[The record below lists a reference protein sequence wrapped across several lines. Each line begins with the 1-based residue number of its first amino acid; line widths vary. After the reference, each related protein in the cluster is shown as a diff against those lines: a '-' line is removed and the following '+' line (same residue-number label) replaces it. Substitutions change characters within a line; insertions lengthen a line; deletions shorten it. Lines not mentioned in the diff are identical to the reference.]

1 MDRGS
6 GSHYTIPFILTVN
19 DLLRVSPRIPLYCL
33 MHCHTQSDYTL
44 SGNRLWRPANMRRRS
59 MTLVLSVMLQIL
71 TVRNCAES
79 KTNVPVLFS
88 ESDGQTVL
96 GVAIGAR
103 WKRRRST
110 YGTQLVRL
118 LISEANEQM
127 VRNSSSHH
135 TLPYILT
142 VGARW
147 CVRGRTNFGYAGDNE
162 SLCRR

>member
-79 KTNVPVLFS
+79 KTAVPVLYS
-88 ESDGQTVL
+88 ESDRRKALAWLSVL
-96 GVAIGAR
+96 DG
-103 WKRRRST
+103 K
-110 YGTQLVRL
+110 
-118 LISEANEQM
+118 EE
-127 VRNSSSHH
+127 
-135 TLPYILT
+135 
-142 VGARW
+142 VG
-147 CVRGRTNFGYAGDNE
+147 G
-162 SLCRR
+162 L

>member
-79 KTNVPVLFS
+79 KTAVPVLYS
-88 ESDGQTVL
+88 ESDRQKVF

-103 WKRRRST
+103 WKERGST
-110 YGTQLVRL
+110 YSTQEKILRKSYDEILFRKL
-118 LISEANEQM
+118 LTIS
-127 VRNSSSHH
+127 
-135 TLPYILT
+135 
-142 VGARW
+142 
-147 CVRGRTNFGYAGDNE
+147 
-162 SLCRR
+162 